1 VGGQALGRQIEAV
14 PTIDELILA
23 QAQKSRLRRSTADSL
38 RRGLTRTALGDYNS
52 VLPESSAA
60 AARLVW
66 DQEVAGSNPA
76 SPTTLM
82 TEAHEYQ
89 SLYRKW
95 RPQRF
100 ADVVH
105 QEYTVRTLQNA
116 ILSNQIAHAYLLA
129 GPRGV
134 GKTSIARIF
143 AKAINC
149 TNPQHGEPCNQCA
162 MCKKI
167 TRGNALDVIEI
178 DGASNRGIDQIRQLR
193 EEVNFV
199 PAEAQYKVYI
209 IDEVHMLTNEAF
221 NALLKTLEE
230 PPKHVVFLFAT
241 TEPHK
246 VPLTIISRCQA
257 FELKLLPPERIEKR
271 LQEICEAEKINA
283 SPKVLTAI
291 SYRARG
297 ALRDAIVMLEQLAS
311 YKGPARI
318 EEHDLFEIMGLAS
331 EETVREFL
339 QALLTR
345 QGRRALEIIADLAER
360 GKDLEL
366 FVDELIE
373 QTRDWIIA
381 VLDGQPVPAEARLET
396 LIGLSTQLLG
406 LKRELGRAWEKR
418 ILLEVKALELTQA
431 IPQPLPDTESRGIA
445 APTFGK
451 GLPSSS
457 PAAPPRE
464 QSAKTPKKAPP
475 TSEPSARDKWAQVLE
490 EVKRDRRG
498 TVHALLLDGQPVE
511 LLDALRIEY
520 DTQHA
525 FHKESLEKYRTY
537 LEEVIARVYGPRR
550 VEIAFMQAAES
561 PTRRKSKSAEAR
573 EKAER
578 IKQAFDG
585 EIVS

>member
-1 VGGQALGRQIEAV
+1 MAEAR
-14 PTIDELILA
+14 DELA
-23 QAQKSRLRRSTADSL
+23 T
-38 RRGLTRTALGDYNS
+38 
-52 VLPESSAA
+52 
-60 AARLVW
+60 
-66 DQEVAGSNPA
+66 
-76 SPTTLM
+76 
-82 TEAHEYQ
+82 YQ

-116 ILSNQIAHAYLLA
+116 IVSKQIAHAYLLA

-143 AKAINC
+143 AKAVNC
-149 TNPQHGEPCNQCA
+149 TDPQHGEPCNVCD

-199 PAEAQYKVYI
+199 PAEAKYKVYI

-230 PPKHVVFLFAT
+230 PPKHVIFIFAT

-271 LQEICEAEKINA
+271 LREICDAEKIDA
-283 SPKVLTAI
+283 SPRVLTAI
-291 SYRARG
+291 AYRARG
-297 ALRDAIVMLEQLAS
+297 ALRDSIVMLEQLAS
-311 YKGPARI
+311 YKGISRI
-318 EEHDLFEIMGLAS
+318 EEHDLFEVMGLAS
-331 EETVREFL
+331 EETVGEFL

-345 QGRRALEIIADLAER
+345 QGHRALEIIADLAER

-373 QTRDWIIA
+373 QSRDWIIA
-381 VLDGQPVPAEARLET
+381 QLDGQAVPTEASLDM
-396 LIGLSTQLLG
+396 LIELSTQLLA

-418 ILLEVKALELTQA
+418 ILLEVKSLELTRA
-431 IPQPLPDTESRGIA
+431 L
-445 APTFGK
+445 
-451 GLPSSS
+451 
-457 PAAPPRE
+457 
-464 QSAKTPKKAPP
+464 
-475 TSEPSARDKWAQVLE
+475 SEPSEQVLTPAQKTLFATQHKEPKQHRERQTRALHTEQIVQPATSGSTATDKWTELLE
-490 EVKRDRRG
+490 EIKRDRRG
-498 TVHALLLDGQPVE
+498 PVHALLLDGQPIE
-511 LLDALRIEY
+511 LPDVLRIEY
-520 DTQHA
+520 EPQNS
-525 FHKESLEKYRTY
+525 FHKERLEKDRAY
-537 LEEVIARVYGPRR
+537 LEEVVARVYGPRR
-550 VEIAFMQAAES
+550 VEIVFSNTEGQTV
-561 PTRRKSKSAEAR
+561 PPRRKSKSAELR
-573 EKAER
+573 EKAELIR
-578 IKQAFDG
+578 KAFDG
-585 EIVS
+585 EIIT

>member
-1 VGGQALGRQIEAV
+1 
-14 PTIDELILA
+14 
-23 QAQKSRLRRSTADSL
+23 
-38 RRGLTRTALGDYNS
+38 
-52 VLPESSAA
+52 
-60 AARLVW
+60 
-66 DQEVAGSNPA
+66 
-76 SPTTLM
+76 M

-116 ILSNQIAHAYLLA
+116 ILSHQIAHAYLLA

-149 TNPQHGEPCNQCA
+149 TNPQQGEPCNACE

-199 PAEAQYKVYI
+199 PAEAKYKVYI

-246 VPLTIISRCQA
+246 VPLTILSRCQA

-271 LQEICEAEKINA
+271 LEEICKAEKINA

-311 YKGPARI
+311 YKGAARI
-318 EEHDLFEIMGLAS
+318 EEHDLYEIMGLAS
-331 EETVREFL
+331 EETVAEFL
-339 QALLTR
+339 QALLAR
-345 QGRRALEIIADLAER
+345 QGRKALEIIADLADR

-373 QTRDWIIA
+373 QTRDWIIN
-381 VLDGQPVPAEARLET
+381 VIDGQPVPVETSVET
-396 LIGLSTQLLG
+396 LIGLSTQLLE

-418 ILLEVKALELTQA
+418 ILLEMKALELTHA
-431 IPQPLPDTESRGIA
+431 IPASEQIARAPATPQGAEAKIPKEKPIKKSLAETESVSKDIA
-445 APTFGK
+445 T
-451 GLPSSS
+451 
-457 PAAPPRE
+457 
-464 QSAKTPKKAPP
+464 Q
-475 TSEPSARDKWAQVLE
+475 DKWARVLE

-511 LLDALRIEY
+511 LSDTVRIEY
-520 DTQHA
+520 DPQHS
-525 FHKESLEKYRTY
+525 FHKESLEKHRKY

-550 VEIAFMQAAES
+550 VEIAFAHAERAT
-561 PTRRKSKSAEAR
+561 PRRKSKSAEVR
-573 EKAER
+573 EKAELL
-578 IKQAFDG
+578 KKAFDG
-585 EIVS
+585 EILE

>member
-1 VGGQALGRQIEAV
+1 
-14 PTIDELILA
+14 
-23 QAQKSRLRRSTADSL
+23 
-38 RRGLTRTALGDYNS
+38 
-52 VLPESSAA
+52 
-60 AARLVW
+60 
-66 DQEVAGSNPA
+66 
-76 SPTTLM
+76 M
-82 TEAHEYQ
+82 TETHEYQ

-116 ILSNQIAHAYLLA
+116 ILSHQIAHAYLLA

-149 TNPQHGEPCNQCA
+149 TNPQQGEPCNQCD

-199 PAEAQYKVYI
+199 PAEAKYKVYI

-246 VPLTIISRCQA
+246 VPLTILSRCQA

-271 LQEICEAEKINA
+271 LQEICEAEQINA

-291 SYRARG
+291 AHRARG

-311 YKGPARI
+311 YKGTARI

-331 EETVREFL
+331 EETVQEFL
-339 QALLTR
+339 KALLTR

-381 VLDGQPVPAEARLET
+381 ALDGQPVPTGAPLET

-418 ILLEVKALELTQA
+418 ILLEVKAVELTHALPAPAQSPA
-431 IPQPLPDTESRGIA
+431 PQSPVLVGE
-445 APTFGK
+445 
-451 GLPSSS
+451 SSS
-457 PAAPPRE
+457 RRPE
-464 QSAKTPKKAPP
+464 AKTTKEKSIKKALTAGPDP
-475 TSEPSARDKWAQVLE
+475 APASATEQDKWAQVLE
-490 EVKRDRRG
+490 AVKRDRRG

-511 LLDALRIEY
+511 LPDALRIEY
-520 DTQHA
+520 DPQHA
-525 FHKESLEKYRTY
+525 FHKESLEKHRKY
-537 LEEVIARVYGPRR
+537 LEEIVAQVYGPRR
-550 VEIAFMQAAES
+550 VEIAFAQTTGSA
-561 PTRRKSKSAEAR
+561 TRRKSKSVELR
-573 EKAER
+573 EKAELL
-578 IKQAFDG
+578 KQAFDG
-585 EIVS
+585 EIL